1 MLIVGIVEL
10 VVDVTEL
17 KGCLCDVVEE
27 TCKAFVE
34 EKVLNVISLVG
45 AIVVV
50 DTNVL
55 LDEED
60 MLDNKVVM

>member
-1 MLIVGIVEL
+1 MLIAGVVEL
-10 VVDVTEL
+10 VVDVTEPES
-17 KGCLCDVVEE
+17 CLCDVVEE

-34 EKVLNVISLVG
+34 EKLRDAVSVVST
-45 AIVVV
+45 IVVV

-60 MLDNKVVM
+60 MLNDKVVL